1 MVLLFLSIDSVQ
13 DIDEVKKGKIGT
25 KPKARKKEEEKGGA
39 SEEKCKVSNFWGCT
53 QHFQD

>member
-13 DIDEVKKGKIGT
+13 DIDEVKKGKTGT